1 MTELKTTDILLSS
14 CLPRDLLE
22 TLNGSSFYKNSL
34 PCLCLQQSAVSPL
47 GTSIHLLTVYLSL
60 STPHGIANKQRYF
73 DEAQSSDMNLV
84 FQLSSI
90 SFLSQS
96 CIPDCHLNCLHFC
109 CFVFFQ
115 EKISSKILFG
125 SFVLQYLC
133 YILLLCLMCLS
144 FLYYLHLHSES
155 H

>member
-60 STPHGIANKQRYF
+60 STPHGIANKQCYF
-73 DEAQSSDMNLV
+73 GEAQSSDMNLV

-109 CFVFFQ
+109 CFVFFSRKNIQ
-115 EKISSKILFG
+115 QNTVWIICIAI
-125 SFVLQYLC
+125 FVLHTPAMLNALKLFVYQPPIDY
-133 YILLLCLMCLS
+133 
-144 FLYYLHLHSES
+144 
-155 H
+155 